1 MNKRKTLLDR
11 REREKKK
18 NTTIW
23 WWWWWSGRRRRRKR
37 RHWHTQKERE
47 EAALENNASSHLLTY
62 LDISRRKIAGTIQH
76 THTRTSVKCTT
87 YRNDDKH
94 LERKRSR
101 FQSQASDRWKEKK
114 NSASAVG
121 ILLREFRTRLKYLPS
136 TGGVW
141 ICAKAASWIRSLSLS
156 FIFKKQRTLAGLVY
170 VRHGSPPPVFSLREG
185 GLLAYCLN
193 QHFQFLQEYKKRI
206 LLVLLLL
213 LLLPPIILFTF
224 AFFAWLSLFDEP
236 AAAAASSSSS
246 FKFGELLLHLLHQ
259 VF

>member
-141 ICAKAASWIRSLSLS
+141 ICAKAASWIRSVYLSYLQKTTNAS
-156 FIFKKQRTLAGLVY
+156 WFSICTTRFSSTGLFFERGWVAGL
-170 VRHGSPPPVFSLREG
+170 
-185 GLLAYCLN
+185 
-193 QHFQFLQEYKKRI
+193 
-206 LLVLLLL
+206 
-213 LLLPPIILFTF
+213 
-224 AFFAWLSLFDEP
+224 LSEP
-236 AAAAASSSSS
+236 AFSVPT
-246 FKFGELLLHLLHQ
+246 GI
-259 VF
+259 